1 MAYSIKQF
9 QHQNDVEVVKIILK
23 QRNYS
28 AHEINSKIN
37 ELSSQELHSLRK
49 RMHY

>member
-1 MAYSIKQF
+1 MSYSIKQF
-9 QHQNDVEVVKIILK
+9 QHQSDVEVVKIIMK

-28 AHEINSKIN
+28 AHEINQRIN
-37 ELSSQELHSLRK
+37 EMSAQQIHSLRK